1 MARLRL
7 FAGLRQ
13 AAGTGDVEV
22 AGSSVD
28 EVLAAAVAAYGTEF
42 ERGLATANLWVNGE
56 PADPATP
63 VTDTDEIAVLPPVSG
78 GTTEEDATAR
88 EHEGVDV
95 GSPPLETP
103 FLPLLAWA
111 VLLAANIGSADWF
124 AIVTVGVA
132 GAWVW
137 DAFDEASGRGSGL
150 VRWPAL
156 IMVVAAV
163 GSAWTWSSE
172 GLGVALALGVL
183 LSLSWAVLTPSMH
196 TIDAAGG
203 TTLATLVVGAATGSL
218 VLIRLGSEGE
228 TRVSAFLIILLVA
241 HVVMWLR
248 LGSDDTGFLDPHTA
262 AAIAAL
268 VAGVATGLIWE
279 TSLLAMVIASAAV
292 AAAFLAGR
300 AFGSSLRTGD
310 LYLLEDLPGF
320 LVPLDAA
327 FLAAPLYWV
336 VLALVA

>member
-13 AAGTGDVEV
+13 VAGTGKVQLDG
-22 AGSSVD
+22 ASVD

-42 ERGLATANLWVNGE
+42 ERGLATANVWVNGE
-56 PADPATP
+56 PAQPGTRVSDQ
-63 VTDTDEIAVLPPVSG
+63 DEIAVLPPVSG
-78 GTTEEDATAR
+78 GTIEDATTGH
-88 EHEGVDV
+88 EHEDVGVD
-95 GSPPLETP
+95 SPVLRTPL
-103 FLPLLAWA
+103 LPLLAWA
-111 VLLAANIGSADWF
+111 VLLAANIGSAEWF

-137 DAFDEASGRGSGL
+137 DAFDEAARRGSGL

-156 IMVVAAV
+156 LMVVAAV

-172 GLGVALALGVL
+172 GLGVAVAIGVL
-183 LSLSWAVLTPSMH
+183 VALSWAVLTPSMH

-203 TTLATLVVGAATGSL
+203 TTLATLVVGVAAGSL
-218 VLIRLGSEGE
+218 VLVRLGSHGQS
-228 TRVSAFLIILLVA
+228 RISAFLIILLVA

-268 VAGVATGLIWE
+268 IAGVATGLIWE
-279 TSLLAMVIASAAV
+279 TSLLAMVIAAAAV

-300 AFGSSLRTGD
+300 AFGSALRTGD
-310 LYLLEDLPGF
+310 LFLLEDLPGF
-320 LVPLDAA
+320 LVPLDAGT
-327 FLAAPLYWV
+327 LAAPLYWV

>member
-13 AAGTGDVEV
+13 SAGTGDVEM
-22 AGSSVD
+22 AGESVD
-28 EVLAAAVAAYGTEF
+28 EVLAAAVAEYGTEF
-42 ERGLATANLWVNGE
+42 ERGLASANVWVNGE
-56 PADPATP
+56 PAEPGTP
-63 VTDTDEIAVLPPVSG
+63 VGANDEIAVLPPVSG
-78 GTTEEDATAR
+78 GSLERDVADI
-88 EHEGVDV
+88 EGSDV
-95 GSPPLETP
+95 RPPLVSTP
-103 FLPLLAWA
+103 LLPLLAWA
-111 VLLAANIGSADWF
+111 VLLAANAGSVRWF
-124 AIVTVGVA
+124 AIITVGVA

-137 DAFDEASGRGSGL
+137 DALDEADRRGSGM

-156 IMVVAAV
+156 IAVVGTV
-163 GSAWTWSSE
+163 GSAWAWSSE
-172 GLGVALALGVL
+172 GFGVAVALGLLLALA
-183 LSLSWAVLTPSMH
+183 WAVLTPSMH
-196 TIDAAGG
+196 SIDAAGG
-203 TTLATLVVGAATGSL
+203 TMVTTAVASIAAGAL
-218 VLIRLGSEGE
+218 VLVRLGAHGQSRI
-228 TRVSAFLIILLVA
+228 TAFLIMLLVA

-248 LGSDDTGFLDPHTA
+248 LGSEDAGFLDPHTA

-268 VAGVATGLIWE
+268 VAGVATGLVWE

-310 LYLLEDLPGF
+310 LFLLEDLPGF

-327 FLAAPLYWV
+327 IIAAPLYWV